1 MLRQAQHDESLATV
15 TLSLSKGFVSMSKN
29 TKALKQK
36 NLDVFNASRFF
47 VYVYYFCIIST
58 LPPTPESLN

>member
-29 TKALKQK
+29 TKTLK
-36 NLDVFNASRFF
+36 
-47 VYVYYFCIIST
+47 
-58 LPPTPESLN
+58 